1 MRHRAEILHPSKNR
15 DISTST
21 LPKWPTVRQQFK
33 QLLVILML
41 VFFLVNELLQRYIT
55 SL

>member
-1 MRHRAEILHPSKNR
+1 MRHCAEILYPLNNR

-21 LPKWPTVRQQFK
+21 LPNWPTVRLHFK

-41 VFFLVNELLQRYIT
+41 AFFLVNELLQRYIT
-55 SL
+55 SP